1 MIILCRKR
9 GNGCVLEGALSRAH
23 FQIRHQVL
31 DSVSNSAVGAAH
43 GYPSLHSHYA
53 RLGTS
58 LAGRQQKECG
68 SEITRPRPIPQY
80 PCTTQLEGK
89 SAQRTWAPGKSG
101 ENSHSLPATSRFTAN
116 HTILEREFWIARGP
130 RSLVTIR
137 KGCLLWYAKIVG
149 LSICMYVLSAV
160 YLPGVSPA
168 CNPCTLT
175 QGGSSPRRRSYH
187 FEPERRVMLK
197 AVMSSLLEVTNC

>member
-1 MIILCRKR
+1 VPSGLLTGILCFILT
-9 GNGCVLEGALSRAH
+9 VLEWGH
-23 FQIRHQVL
+23 
-31 DSVSNSAVGAAH
+31 
-43 GYPSLHSHYA
+43 PW
-53 RLGTS
+53 
-58 LAGRQQKECG
+58 QQKECG

-89 SAQRTWAPGKSG
+89 SVQRTWALGKSG
-101 ENSHSLPATSRFTAN
+101 R
-116 HTILEREFWIARGP
+116 ILTLYQLLVDSQPIIQFSNVNFGFARGP

-149 LSICMYVLSAV
+149 LSISIYVLSAV

-175 QGGSSPRRRSYH
+175 QGGSSSRRRSYH